1 MSSKRP
7 VVAAFVALASFL
19 AGAATLHGRLLAHDQ
34 LHRTLP
40 NDALYL
46 PKPELFRAT
55 SFGFH
60 QLAADLLWAKLVQA
74 VGNWTDRTQ
83 GFKYT
88 YQYADIVTDIDPGYA
103 APYLIANFWLVGWD
117 RIEDA
122 NAILEKGHRR
132 FPQSYKFPYYLGLN
146 HFLWLHDRVRAIQ
159 YFSEAATLHETPE
172 ASRRSMAS
180 ALERPDDP
188 TAAFDLIMNLYS
200 GAGSRQERQAIEPL
214 VVHGMFFQLATEVN
228 AASAKYEQTHGHK
241 PTTLEEL
248 VEDGSLRS
256 VPRDPYGGTLRL
268 DEAGLLRS
276 SVRPNYWWERKP
288 SAR

>member
-1 MSSKRP
+1 MTSKRP
-7 VVAAFVALASFL
+7 LAASLAALVLLVAC
-19 AGAATLHGRLLAHDQ
+19 AAKLHARLLSRDQ
-34 LHRTLP
+34 VHRTLP

-46 PKPELFRAT
+46 PKPEFFRAS

-60 QLAADLLWAKLVQA
+60 QLAADLLWANLVQA
-74 VGNWTDRTQ
+74 VGNWTDRAQ
-83 GFKYT
+83 GFKFT

-103 APYLIANFWLVGWD
+103 APYLIANFWLTGWD
-117 RIEDA
+117 RVEDA
-122 NAILEKGHRR
+122 NAILEKGRRR
-132 FPQSYKFPYYLGLN
+132 FPTSYKFPYYLGLN
-146 HFLWLHDRVRAIQ
+146 YFLWLHDRVRAIQ